1 MLWQNGKKQY
11 NEPESYVISAKLDGV
26 SGLYVLNDSGA
37 TLYTRGNGKVGQNI
51 SHLIPYLSLPTDL
64 GGKETIVIRGE
75 FLISKENFAT
85 HFAGSSNPRNSV
97 SGLVNS
103 LTIDVEK
110 IKSLEFLAYECIVP
124 ELTPLD
130 QMEYLKGSSTT
141 DCVMYEESTTLTNE
155 YLSALLLQ
163 WRSSYAYEI
172 DGIIVAHNKIYPR
185 TSGNPDHAFAF
196 KMVFSDQIVEA
207 KVVDVLWSPSK
218 DGYLKPRIRIE
229 PVSLG
234 GATIEYATAFNALFV
249 KTNSLG
255 IGSIVELIRS
265 GDVIPHILSVVE
277 PAPEPKMPE
286 YDYVWN
292 DTQVDIILTDGDKN
306 EEVQFKRILSFFSA
320 LTVGGLKQG
329 NVMKL
334 MEAGYNTIPK
344 IVKMEKTDFLSVPGV
359 KEVTAEKLTTNIK
372 TRLEAASLPLLMKAS
387 NVFGRGLGEKK
398 MIPIL
403 EAIPD
408 IFETKESHDVLLK
421 QLLKVDGLGDKTAK
435 LFLANIAEFKEFL
448 SEINMSY
455 KLDAAEPEEAV
466 APSSLEVTHPLFE
479 KKYCYFKTSHRT

>member
-1 MLWQNGKKQY
+1 M
-11 NEPESYVISAKLDGV
+11 
-26 SGLYVLNDSGA
+26 
-37 TLYTRGNGKVGQNI
+37 
-51 SHLIPYLSLPTDL
+51 
-64 GGKETIVIRGE
+64 
-75 FLISKENFAT
+75 
-85 HFAGSSNPRNSV
+85 
-97 SGLVNS
+97 
-103 LTIDVEK
+103 
-110 IKSLEFLAYECIVP
+110 
-124 ELTPLD
+124 
-130 QMEYLKGSSTT
+130 
-141 DCVMYEESTTLTNE
+141 
-155 YLSALLLQ
+155 
-163 WRSSYAYEI
+163 
-172 DGIIVAHNKIYPR
+172 
-185 TSGNPDHAFAF
+185 
-196 KMVFSDQIVEA
+196 
-207 KVVDVLWSPSK
+207 
-218 DGYLKPRIRIE
+218 
-229 PVSLG
+229 
-234 GATIEYATAFNALFV
+234 
-249 KTNSLG
+249 
-255 IGSIVELIRS
+255 
-265 GDVIPHILSVVE
+265 IPHILSVVE

-466 APSSLEVTHPLFE
+466 APSSLEVAHPLFE
-479 KKYCYFKTSHRT
+479 KNIVISKLATGHKSLVEAYILKHGGIIGSNVTKKTFKVIVETLDQGTAKAKHGRALGILMTYKEFWAEYSPTQG